1 MTVRT
6 YTGKTLL
13 RGVFSLSLLLLSGAF
28 FSCSN
33 LLDKLSETETAA
45 SSERGVVT
53 FSIANAADTSA
64 ERSVLPTSVDTSTLS
79 FILSATVPTDSGFT
93 EPSDLIAGIQYASI
107 SKLQEASFNLDAG
120 EWTFNLKAYKNPDV
134 YQAID
139 TDEESSTY
147 RKYTYTGDY
156 SSDYLVL
163 TGSATV
169 TVGAGSNAVVFEMEA
184 AESGTGSVSVAITC
198 DLGKG
203 TCSTISNA
211 TGTLYA
217 TDGSSLGDDFTQGK
231 TTYDASANTI
241 TYTHSSLAKGEYLLT
256 IAITL
261 SYGSGDAAGTTTSYY
276 STSVT
281 VEPGTLSS
289 ETKTL
294 SSLKQRYTITYYSV
308 DSTTTDG
315 VTTTTVSEFS
325 YFAENATIPYEYNP
339 NSKTQIT
346 LPAID
351 SVSRSD
357 KCFIGWYDSYDESS
371 GTFGNPVYNLT
382 SSSTTGAKSYY
393 AKWGD
398 LYVYVSSSGNDTSGD
413 GSSLSTAYL
422 KLSTALSHIK
432 SKSGEL
438 SWIIYVAG
446 NVEAGDAI
454 SSTFPVSDLSIKG
467 YGSSSTGDI
476 LSVSSGNVLTVS
488 ATAPVLLQNLTLKGG
503 TGSAGAGLSVSSG
516 ATVTLDGVTITANN
530 TQSSDSDSIERN
542 GGGIL
547 NEGTLSLK
555 DCTITANSASGYG
568 GGIFNQGTLYV
579 YGSTVIGGSAADD
592 GLGNTAAKSGGGI
605 DNDGSSTVYIGYSS
619 YTSESEYTQAEFTG
633 SISYN
638 TATSTAGGGIYNQG
652 TLIMNAS
659 DSASISYNT
668 APAGAGIYNTVGSSS
683 TPGICTITGGS
694 ISNNTASSGAGG
706 GIYSD
711 GTLTVSSVTMSKN
724 SATGDGGAIYAT
736 GALTITGSESSP
748 VTINSNSAANG
759 AGVYRNSSSR
769 FTASY
774 VAFSS
779 NIATTSGGAL
789 YNESGDFTLSSC
801 TFTSNTATA
810 GSGGALYN
818 ASGDS
823 TLSSC
828 TFTSNTATSG
838 NGGAL
843 YNASGTLTLSGG
855 TIGASE
861 AANSAVCGGGV
872 YNAGTLSVD
881 GTSICYNTASG
892 SAAGGGGVYNSGTFT
907 LTGSSAVISN
917 NSATSGN
924 GGGVYSVGTSE
935 TAATFT
941 MNAGTVSANAAANGA
956 GVYNGADSTFTMS
969 AGDVSENTA
978 STSGGG
984 VYNAGSMFMYGS
996 AIVGDS
1002 TAREC
1007 ATKDASSTI
1016 TASNVVASGNGG
1028 GIYNAGNLYFGY
1040 SDADTTKDFTGGI
1053 YYNYAVNGGAIY
1065 SGDSNNL
1072 TIRAGTISYNLAS
1085 SHGGAICT
1093 GGTFTFSGGT
1103 ISLNIADAGGGVYN
1117 NGNMTMSS
1125 SAVIGDV
1132 NKKTSETAATE
1143 DDCSNTADQ
1152 GGGVYINEI
1161 GRAHV

>member
-13 RGVFSLSLLLLSGAF
+13 RGVFSLSLLLLGGAF

-93 EPSDLIAGIQYASI
+93 EPSDLIEGIQYASI
-107 SKLQEASFNLDAG
+107 TELQKASFNLDAG

-217 TDGSSLGDDFTQGK
+217 TDGSSLGDDFTQGE

-256 IAITL
+256 LAITL

-382 SSSTTGAKSYY
+382 PKTDSSSTTGAKSYY

-568 GGIFNQGTLYV
+568 GGI
-579 YGSTVIGGSAADD
+579 
-592 GLGNTAAKSGGGI
+592 
-605 DNDGSSTVYIGYSS
+605 
-619 YTSESEYTQAEFTG
+619 
-633 SISYN
+633 
-638 TATSTAGGGIYNQG
+638 YNQG

-694 ISNNTASSGAGG
+694 ISNNTANSGAGG

-711 GTLTVSSVTMSKN
+711 GTLTVSGVTMSEN
-724 SATGDGGAIYAT
+724 TATSGNGGAIYAT
-736 GALTITGSESSP
+736 GALTIGSESSP
-748 VTINSNSAANG
+748 VTISSNSAANG
-759 AGVYRNSSSR
+759 AGVYRNSSSS

-779 NIATTSGGAL
+779 NTATTSGGAL
-789 YNESGDFTLSSC
+789 YNESGDSTLRSC

-823 TLSSC
+823 TISSC
-828 TFTSNTATSG
+828 TFTSNAAASG

-872 YNAGTLSVD
+872 FNAGTLSVD
-881 GTSICYNTASG
+881 GTSIRYNTASG
-892 SAAGGGGVYNSGTFT
+892 STAGGGGVYNSGTFT

-924 GGGVYSVGTSE
+924 GGGVYSAGTSE

-1152 GGGVYINEI
+1152 GGGVYINDNATLTLSYSDGDSGGIYYNYAGNGGGIYNATSTNIESSEFI
-1161 GRAHV
+1161 ANNGAAKKNSANADIKNP